1 MSVCL
6 PHIEAHYKAKIHI
19 SKEKRSFIQR
29 ISAQMYKKTF
39 SWNTKVQFCEST
51 NKLSLEFPP
60 HLYLQV
66 LTMIGIDEVAPCT
79 DGVSVEISGHS
90 KLGIEE
96 KGLLHKWNGGEE
108 DGTDAVI
115 IIGCVGKGIE
125 QGGFV
130 VIYSGIVVVGVEV
143 YDATVNAKFCFCVL
157 PSNVFSNS
165 KTYLIRGI
173 AEMDELPCC

>member
-1 MSVCL
+1 MCFPRKQERDGEAKNKGNQFL
-6 PHIEAHYKAKIHI
+6 P
-19 SKEKRSFIQR
+19 
-29 ISAQMYKKTF
+29 
-39 SWNTKVQFCEST
+39 
-51 NKLSLEFPP
+51 LSI
-60 HLYLQV
+60 HLYSELPTQLHLQV
-66 LTMIGIDEVAPCT
+66 LTMVGIDEVAPCP

-96 KGLLHKWNGGEE
+96 KGLLEQWNGGEE

-115 IIGCVGKGIE
+115 IIGCIGKGIE
-125 QGGFV
+125 QGRFV

-143 YDATVNAKFCFCVL
+143 YDATINAEFCFCVL